1 MTPRMSARARA
12 LVVASLVA
20 GSSLYARASDAAPA
34 GSGEVAAAQRWFK
47 SGLVAVRAGDLPA
60 ARRAFGAAHALVPSA
75 DILWNLAI
83 TERKLGEGVA
93 ALEHLRA
100 YLVSADARSDRKK
113 LAEEELLPELEL
125 TTAHLAIA
133 EPDGATV
140 MVDGRVVPASST
152 LDVAPGI
159 HAVVVRCDG
168 RERTLAIDAPAG
180 VTTRLPPENVRA
192 DTARPNDDA
201 ASAMRTTNE
210 TRVTDAPA
218 VGPSAAELAV
228 SRVMRGA
235 PSGAASP
242 PFGRTAAVI
251 GLGGAALL
259 TIAGGVYFT
268 IDAQSSQQEADRL
281 QARTR
286 NDDLSC
292 RRSGSLCDDL
302 DTARSAAQR
311 SSVVGTALLVT
322 GGVLGGAAVAA
333 WVLWPG
339 APARVAPSAG
349 KDGAGFTVVGRF

>member
-1 MTPRMSARARA
+1 MRSRRFARARA

-20 GSSLYARASDAAPA
+20 GALLFARSSDAAPSP
-34 GSGEVAAAQRWFK
+34 GSGEVAAAQRWFT
-47 SGLVAVRAGDLPA
+47 SGLLAVRAGDLAA

-75 DILWNLAI
+75 DILWNLAV

-100 YLVSADARSDRKK
+100 YVVSTEARADRRK

-133 EPDGATV
+133 EADGATV
-140 MVDGRVVPASST
+140 MVDGKVVPATST

-168 RERTLAIDAPAG
+168 RERTLAIDATAG
-180 VTTRLPPENVRA
+180 VTTRLPAAEVGATVTPMTRA
-192 DTARPNDDA
+192 TA
-201 ASAMRTTNE
+201 ASPSP
-210 TRVTDAPA
+210 VTMPISLIT
-218 VGPSAAELAV
+218 G
-228 SRVMRGA
+228 
-235 PSGAASP
+235 GAASGDASSP
-242 PFGRTAAVI
+242 APGRTVAVL

-302 DTARSAAQR
+302 DSARSAAQR

-339 APARVAPSAG
+339 APARVAPSGG
-349 KDGAGFTVVGRF
+349 KDSAGITVVGRF